1 MPSPFPGMDPWLED
15 PAVFPDLHESLIY
28 LLKAGINAVL
38 PVGYVATS
46 KNRVYVDEDRLREP
60 DVALFS
66 PNNGHSG
73 GVATL
78 SGMIAIGQQRSFDPV
93 EEPFLEILSAGGKR
107 LVTAV
112 EIISPTNKKAGD
124 KGRKSYHDKQEEYL
138 DAGVNLVE
146 IDLLRQGPHVSAV
159 PLSRIRRK
167 VKEPFD
173 YHVSVVVIG
182 SPNRYFAAPFKL
194 GDRLP
199 AFGIPLDA
207 HAAPITIDLQP
218 LFDRAY
224 DTGRYPDLVDYRGP
238 CDPPLTPEQRTWA
251 EAILRDLRLVPS
263 PLHSQPES

>member
-15 PAVFPDLHESLIY
+15 PAVFTDVHESLIY

-38 PVGYVATS
+38 PAGYVATS

-60 DVALFS
+60 DVALFTS
-66 PNNGHSG
+66 PNGFNSG

-78 SGMIAIGQQRSFDPV
+78 PGMIAIGQQRVSDPI
-93 EEPFLEILSAGGKR
+93 EEPYLEILSAGGKR

-112 EIISPTNKKAGD
+112 EIISLTNKKAGE
-124 KGRKSYHDKQEEYL
+124 KGRKTYHDKQEEYL

-146 IDLLRQGPHVSAV
+146 IDLLRQGPYVSAV

-173 YHVSVVVIG
+173 YHVSVVAIS

-194 GDRLP
+194 SDRLP

-207 HAAPITIDLQP
+207 HAAPITVDLQP
-218 LFDRAY
+218 LLDRAY
-224 DTGRYPDLVDYRGP
+224 DTGRYPELVDYRGP
-238 CDPPLTPEQRTWA
+238 CDPPLTPEQQSWA
-251 EAILRDLRLVPS
+251 DGILREKGLLK
-263 PLHSQPES
+263 